1 MNNLKIK
8 RKDAVALVI
17 VDRPE
22 KLNALNRET
31 IEELSEALAA
41 LEADPRVRAL
51 ILTGS
56 GNKAFVAGADISEF
70 SSFCKAGFDAM
81 KRSAYSE
88 SKARPGHGRG
98 H

>member
-41 LEADPRVRAL
+41 LEG
-51 ILTGS
+51 GS
-56 GNKAFVAGADISEF
+56 AGAGTDPYR
-70 SSFCKAGFDAM
+70 
-81 KRSAYSE
+81 KRE
-88 SKARPGHGRG
+88 QGVCGWCRHFGILLFFTRAR
-98 H
+98 